1 MLQSAPRPEFEQAML
16 RLVVSLLIV
25 TYMGW
30 YLSREHVAAPNEST
44 VVWFGFFFFA
54 TAAMIAIRIVAH
66 PQTSIGRRIVGMLVD
81 NAATTYSMI
90 LMGEGGALIIGV
102 YLFVALG
109 NGFRFGR
116 AYLHASQA
124 LACMGFGVVLAVSPF
139 WSQHTAIGLGFLI
152 TLGVVPLYAGVL
164 AERINEA
171 RKRADEA
178 NLAKGRFLANVSH
191 EMRTPLNGVIA
202 MADLLQETKLSESQS
217 EIVETLGTS
226 AQLLLAQIEDVLDIS
241 KIEAGRVT
249 IEQHPFDLGRLL
261 SSTVKIM
268 MPQARYKGLAVSL
281 DLPSAIPKYFRGD
294 DHHLRQVLLN
304 LLANAVKFTE
314 HGEILLR
321 VALVNGNDHNVR
333 LRFEVKDTGI
343 GIPLEKQA
351 IIFEAFAQADDSI
364 TRTHGGTGL
373 GTTIA
378 RHLVTLMGGEIGV
391 QSEVGVGSLFWFEV
405 PVSAAEASECD
416 FTGDL
421 DSSTRLSAS
430 AAVFAGRGP
439 AKVARIRGARVL
451 VAEDNPT
458 NQRVT
463 QLILE
468 SGGHQATIVEN
479 GEAALDALD
488 EGRFDIALFDL
499 SMPIL
504 SGLQALKMYHFTTGK
519 PIPVLILSANV
530 TAEIVAECH
539 AAGCAEFVPKPLRA
553 SSLLD
558 AIEHHL
564 SPDAPTAPPVPI
576 RAVERP
582 TLSVVDT
589 PVVDSQVI
597 EDLELLSPDA
607 TFVERLIIG
616 FKGDAERIVSE
627 IAAALDSRHYEQ
639 IKDIAHA
646 LKGGAGSVGAMQLM
660 QFAARLEKT
669 NHDAL
674 RQKSNALLEELNR
687 TTKQAFV
694 VLEQHL
700 EQRQTRL
707 PARRRD

>member
-1 MLQSAPRPEFEQAML
+1 ML

-25 TYMGW
+25 AYMGW
-30 YLSREHVAAPNEST
+30 YLSREHVAPPGELT
-44 VVWFGFFFFA
+44 VVWFGIFFFA
-54 TAAMIAIRIVAH
+54 TAATIAIRIVVH
-66 PQTSIGRRIVGMLVD
+66 PQKSIGRRIVGMLVD

-116 AYLHASQA
+116 TYLHVSQA
-124 LACMGFGVVLAVSPF
+124 LACVGFGVVLAVSPF

-171 RKRADEA
+171 RKRADDA

-202 MADLLQETKLSESQS
+202 MADLLQDTKLSESQC

-249 IEQHPFDLGRLL
+249 IETHPFDLGKLL
-261 SSTVKIM
+261 SNTVKVM

-281 DLPSAIPKYFRGD
+281 EVPAAIPTYFRGD

-314 HGEILLR
+314 RGEITLR
-321 VALVNGNDHNVR
+321 VALVNRSSCNVR

-343 GIPLEKQA
+343 GIPKEKQA

-378 RHLVTLMGGEIGV
+378 RHLVTLMGGAIGV
-391 QSEVGVGSLFWFEV
+391 QSEEGVGSLFWFEV
-405 PVSAAEASECD
+405 PLSTAEASECD
-416 FTGDL
+416 FTTDV
-421 DSSTRLSAS
+421 DSSARLSAS
-430 AAVFAGRGP
+430 ASVFAGSGL

-458 NQRVT
+458 NRRVT

-468 SGGHQATIVEN
+468 SGGHQPTIVEN

-488 EGRFDIALFDL
+488 GGRFDIALFDL

-504 SGLQALKMYHFTTGK
+504 SGLQALKMYRFTNSK
-519 PIPVLILSANV
+519 PIPILILSANV
-530 TAEIVAECH
+530 TTEIVAECH

-553 SSLLD
+553 SALLD
-558 AIEHHL
+558 AIEHYL
-564 SPDAPTAPPVPI
+564 SPARTRCATNPDSSS
-576 RAVERP
+576 RATDPYGNRHP
-582 TLSVVDT
+582 
-589 PVVDSQVI
+589 
-597 EDLELLSPDA
+597 
-607 TFVERLIIG
+607 R
-616 FKGDAERIVSE
+616 
-627 IAAALDSRHYEQ
+627 SRHSGHRRPRTALTGC
-639 IKDIAHA
+639 DICRASTNWVQGRRGTHRR
-646 LKGGAGSVGAMQLM
+646 LKFQLHYTRVVTN
-660 QFAARLEKT
+660 RL
-669 NHDAL
+669 
-674 RQKSNALLEELNR
+674 R
-687 TTKQAFV
+687 TSPM
-694 VLEQHL
+694 
-700 EQRQTRL
+700 R
-707 PARRRD
+707 